1 MWFEDPGH
9 VSDVTIRPAAMT
21 VLAKMPSNQRA
32 GWQAALEEARK
43 DILGSGTVLH
53 TREYAG
59 TYDHKYDSWNMPT
72 NLGIGISA
80 VDDGRAIVRLV
91 QYGFQGLDTIGQVVS
106 YINCSRL
113 FHQVTVGEILPAGSR
128 PRYTSAGYD
137 CRLRE
142 IDEAYRTL
150 KKAVDAPTG
159 REGRY
164 RDLLRLAEFL
174 KEQASAL
181 SQPEA
186 ARANQLRE
194 VPDWFALSPAEFERE
209 VAELCRKDGCIR
221 VQAVGK
227 AGDLGADVIAHTPDG
242 RKVVI
247 QCKQYRGKVS
257 SPDLQKFAGT
267 VFQIHRADVAL
278 LVTTGTLTAP
288 AASLA
293 KAAGIGIVHA
303 DLLDRWA
310 SGQGTPP
317 WDA

>member
-1 MWFEDPGH
+1 MWFEDPGY
-9 VSDVTIRPAAMT
+9 VSDVTIRSAAMT

-32 GWQAALEEARK
+32 AWEAALEEARE
-43 DILGSGTVLH
+43 DILGNGTLLH
-53 TREYAG
+53 TTEYTG

-72 NLGIGISA
+72 NLGIGVSQ
-80 VDDGRAIVRLV
+80 VDDGRATVRLV

-113 FHQVTVGEILPAGSR
+113 FHNVTVGEILPAGSR
-128 PRYTSAGYD
+128 PRYTSAGYE

-142 IDEAYRTL
+142 VDEAYRTL
-150 KKAVDAPTG
+150 KEAFDETHG

-164 RDLLRLAEFL
+164 RDLLHLAEFL
-174 KEQASAL
+174 KVQANTL
-181 SQPEA
+181 SQPESA
-186 ARANQLRE
+186 GTQTKSRD
-194 VPDWFALSPAEFERE
+194 VPDWFALSPVEFERE
-209 VAELCRKDGCIR
+209 VAELCSKDGCNR
-221 VQAVGK
+221 VQTVGQ

-242 RKVVI
+242 RKIVI

-293 KAAGIGIVHA
+293 KATGIGIVHA

-310 SGQGTPP
+310 GGQGKPP
-317 WDA
+317 WA